1 MRILS
6 KSLLRRFGHP
16 ASALVV
22 ALALSPVTAAGQES
36 SDPRT
41 LRWLAGCWE
50 QRRGTRVVQEQWM
63 APSGGMLL
71 GMSRTVSGDVARAFE
86 LLRIVRQDGVL
97 TYIAQPGGGVATSFA
112 ASTVSDSVVVFA
124 NPAHDF
130 PQRIMYRKAGSDS
143 LIARI
148 EGDQGG
154 QVRGMD
160 IPMRRGRCEGS

>member
-1 MRILS
+1 
-6 KSLLRRFGHP
+6 
-16 ASALVV
+16 
-22 ALALSPVTAAGQES
+22 
-36 SDPRT
+36 
-41 LRWLAGCWE
+41 
-50 QRRGTRVVQEQWM
+50 M